1 MKAVAYT
8 YDADPWFPLIQ
19 AQKAKCARMA
29 RSAGYEV
36 VAQIHDES
44 GNREGLQRLLE
55 TAHNQGFDA
64 IVVTELERLADDEK
78 SLDAIL
84 EWFDAEGVAVI
95 TFPPEVGRAL
105 KELIAR
111 EIEALAEQSNR
122 DENVDPELDDE
133 QVAQWEP
140 KVDAVI
146 AQTLATYY
154 PDIEWTPPEDD

>member
-19 AQKAKCARMA
+19 ARKAKCARMA

-95 TFPPEVGRAL
+95 TFPPEVGR
-105 KELIAR
+105 
-111 EIEALAEQSNR
+111 
-122 DENVDPELDDE
+122 P
-133 QVAQWEP
+133 
-140 KVDAVI
+140 
-146 AQTLATYY
+146 
-154 PDIEWTPPEDD
+154 